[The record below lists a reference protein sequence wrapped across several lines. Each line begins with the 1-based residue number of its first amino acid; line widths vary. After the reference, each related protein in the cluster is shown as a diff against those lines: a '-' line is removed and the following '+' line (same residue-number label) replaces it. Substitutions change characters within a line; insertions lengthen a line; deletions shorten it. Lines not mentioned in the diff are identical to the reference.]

1 MARGLG
7 TQDLSSSLRALCTEG
22 DGPLLALG
30 ERDTIET
37 WTEGELCTL
46 HAATRLL
53 PIDAWWLARATAAV
67 QWHLEWTQPDNA
79 TNRPWAIHA
88 FLALGGIEGRL
99 YAETMLHNAQAGGA
113 QGDPLVRWALAD
125 AARWL
130 GRGIPLRP

>member
-1 MARGLG
+1 MC
-7 TQDLSSSLRALCTEG
+7 QPG

-30 ERDTIET
+30 ARDTIET

-46 HAATRLL
+46 HAAMRLL
-53 PIDAWWLARATAAV
+53 PGDAWWHARLHAAV

-88 FLALGGIEGRL
+88 FLALGDVEGRL

-130 GRGIPLRP
+130 ARGIPLTR